1 MTKNIRL
8 LIWCSFN
15 LDANTQT
22 HTQTIFFIWPSL
34 QSREKHINFIFFS
47 LIINI
52 LFLWDNELYHHENY
66 YRSESNN
73 SRIEKIAVTYYEWL
87 LLTHTPNRIYS
98 LNLFVPVVLNDL
110 ILFSFVLSFIL
121 WKVSVWIVFRM
132 SSVQ

>member
-8 LIWCSFN
+8 LIWCSFD

-22 HTQTIFFIWPSL
+22 HTQTIFFHMTLPTVEGKIH
-34 QSREKHINFIFFS
+34 QFYIFS

-73 SRIEKIAVTYYEWL
+73 SRIEKIAVTYHEWL
-87 LLTHTPNRIYS
+87 LLTHTPNHIYS

-110 ILFSFVLSFIL
+110 IFFSFVLSLIL